1 MFVRFRVVRH
11 RLVVNLVATRRER
24 GKIVSEH
31 VARLGSAALPE
42 PISAAER
49 ILFWRDLKDRWRDLI
64 DRLGNRVTADDR
76 KKAPAAIHARI
87 PKPTE
92 AEEQAMRVA
101 ALRNTVEEWEGLQTL
116 SSKRVEA
123 ERKLV
128 EEYERSIA
136 ESQTLVDDAAQ
147 KAHRARMFTLKLASG
162 GRLDGDDEMA
172 LNYVVNL
179 ANKRDAYIRSEPRPA
194 ARGKRGRQKRRHW
207 LRIAEEAP

>member
-76 KKAPAAIHARI
+76 KKALAAI
-87 PKPTE
+87 TE

-116 SSKRVEA
+116 SSK
-123 ERKLV
+123 
-128 EEYERSIA
+128 
-136 ESQTLVDDAAQ
+136 
-147 KAHRARMFTLKLASG
+147 LKLASG